1 MSDAILEEAQR
12 LAREGVDAQFFE
24 QIRRA
29 SFGATLRALNSF
41 ENIAVSLID
50 GYFRHFDALQFPEA
64 YESIEKADV
73 ERFLRENLTVER
85 RAISIIEP
93 KKEG

>member
-1 MSDAILEEAQR
+1 MSDAILQEAQR
-12 LAREGVDAQFFE
+12 LAHEGIDAAFFE

-50 GYFRHFDALQFPEA
+50 GYFRHFDALKFPEA
-64 YESIEKADV
+64 YESVEKADV
-73 ERFLRENLTVER
+73 ERFLRENLSVER